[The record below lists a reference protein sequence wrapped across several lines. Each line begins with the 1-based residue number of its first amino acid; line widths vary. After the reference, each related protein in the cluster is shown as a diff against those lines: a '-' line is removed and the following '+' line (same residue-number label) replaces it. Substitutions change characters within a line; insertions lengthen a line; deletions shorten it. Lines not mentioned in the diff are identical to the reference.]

1 MGEDDNFWPA
11 SAPSQGPDGVC
22 GPCSEVFYRMPDGS
36 EVEIWNLVFTQH
48 NRIGDPPDNLR
59 PLPSRNIDTGM
70 GLERTCAMLQG
81 VDSNFHIDVLLPIV
95 ETVAETCKQKYVSSD
110 DNGRRIRRITD
121 HVRACTF
128 AIHENVLPGNNEE
141 KYVIKRLLRRA
152 VLDGWQMGMRD
163 PFLHKLPPAVIS
175 QMTHSYPELAETV
188 DHVTS
193 VIKREEESF
202 LATIDGGLTRINKL
216 FDEIQSSG
224 GGLVGGED
232 AAELYTT
239 YGFPPE
245 LLETLAAERNC
256 AFDWDGFR
264 DAMEAHGKK
273 SGAGTRGE
281 VFASGPLDALKKA
294 MHGSE
299 FLGYESVKV
308 SGKLIGIIAQ
318 NRLCESLTDSDAIPT
333 PMEHKPDQLI
343 TLILDKT
350 CFYGESGGQVGD
362 TGWIEGPNG
371 KFEVF
376 NTQREGDFFLHC
388 GVLREG
394 SIDLGQEV
402 NAHVDE
408 CRRQA
413 IRRAHTATHLVHA
426 ALQHFLGSH
435 AVQQGSKVD
444 ADLLRFDFSHASPVG
459 NETLQDIEAMVNEGT
474 SEAVAVS
481 ANLLPLEEARHAGA
495 MMLFGEKYPDV
506 VRMVSID
513 GISKE
518 LCGGT
523 HVDNTGEIGLVKII
537 HEESVSAGTRRVVAI
552 TGRRALERF
561 QQAEATLTDLA
572 NTLKVPVPDL
582 PSRLNSLTK
591 ELKALKR
598 QAATNKPDIS
608 IDELLNSAEE
618 VDGVRIVIADTKG
631 CDAAAMRQCI
641 DQLRRK
647 ASPIAVL
654 LGSTDNGKVT
664 LVAGISRE
672 VESKGVSAGSWI
684 REPASLVGGRG
695 GGRPDLAQAGGK
707 LSAKL
712 PEALARAK
720 QEIRNYLKS

>member
-1 MGEDDNFWPA
+1 
-11 SAPSQGPDGVC
+11 
-22 GPCSEVFYRMPDGS
+22 
-36 EVEIWNLVFTQH
+36 
-48 NRIGDPPDNLR
+48 
-59 PLPSRNIDTGM
+59 
-70 GLERTCAMLQG
+70 MLQG
-81 VDSNFHIDVLLPIV
+81 VDSNFHIDILLPIV

>member
-1 MGEDDNFWPA
+1 
-11 SAPSQGPDGVC
+11 
-22 GPCSEVFYRMPDGS
+22 
-36 EVEIWNLVFTQH
+36 
-48 NRIGDPPDNLR
+48 
-59 PLPSRNIDTGM
+59 
-70 GLERTCAMLQG
+70 
-81 VDSNFHIDVLLPIV
+81 
-95 ETVAETCKQKYVSSD
+95 
-110 DNGRRIRRITD
+110 
-121 HVRACTF
+121 
-128 AIHENVLPGNNEE
+128 
-141 KYVIKRLLRRA
+141 
-152 VLDGWQMGMRD
+152 MGMRD
-163 PFLHKLPPAVIS
+163 PFLHTLPPAVVT
-175 QMTHSYPELAETV
+175 QMKHSYPELAETV
-188 DHVTS
+188 EHVTS

-202 LATIDGGLTRINKL
+202 LATIGGGLTRINTL
-216 FDEIQSSG
+216 FDGIRSSG

-264 DAMEAHGKK
+264 EAMEAHGKK

-281 VFASGPLDALKKA
+281 VFTSGPLDALKKA

-299 FLGYESVKV
+299 FVGYESATTTGTIV
-308 SGKLIGIIAQ
+308 GIIAQ
-318 NRLCESLTDSDAIPT
+318 DRLCESITEADAVPPT
-333 PMEHKPDQLI
+333 IEHKPDQLV
-343 TLILDKT
+343 TVILDKT
-350 CFYGESGGQVGD
+350 SFYGESGGQVGD

-371 KFEVF
+371 KFEVI
-376 NTQREGDFFLHC
+376 NTQREGGFFLHR

-394 SIDLGQEV
+394 SVELGQEIH
-402 NAHVDE
+402 AHVDE
-408 CRRQA
+408 GRRKA

-444 ADLLRFDFSHASPVG
+444 ADILRFDFSHAAPVG
-459 NETLQDIEAMVNEGT
+459 HELLRDIEAMANEST
-474 SEAVAVS
+474 LVAAPVS

-513 GISKE
+513 GISRE

-552 TGRRALERF
+552 TGHRALERF
-561 QQAEATLTDLA
+561 RQAEATLIESA

-582 PSRLNSLTK
+582 PTRLNSLTK
-591 ELKALKR
+591 ELKTLKR
-598 QAATNKPDIS
+598 QAETNQAEIS

-618 VDGVRIVIADTKG
+618 VAGVRIVVAEAKG
-631 CDAAAMRQCI
+631 CNAAAMRQCI

-672 VESKGVSAGSWI
+672 VESKGVSAGTWI

-707 LSAKL
+707 LAAKL
-712 PEALARAK
+712 PEALAHAK
-720 QEIRNYLKS
+720 QEIRSLLED

>member
-1 MGEDDNFWPA
+1 
-11 SAPSQGPDGVC
+11 
-22 GPCSEVFYRMPDGS
+22 
-36 EVEIWNLVFTQH
+36 
-48 NRIGDPPDNLR
+48 
-59 PLPSRNIDTGM
+59 M

-81 VDSNFHIDVLLPIV
+81 VDSNFHIDILLPIV

-245 LLETLAAERNC
+245 LLETLASERNC

-474 SEAVAVS
+474 SEAVLVS

-654 LGSTDNGKVT
+654 LGSSDNGKVT

-707 LSAKL
+707 LSTKL

>member
-1 MGEDDNFWPA
+1 
-11 SAPSQGPDGVC
+11 
-22 GPCSEVFYRMPDGS
+22 
-36 EVEIWNLVFTQH
+36 
-48 NRIGDPPDNLR
+48 
-59 PLPSRNIDTGM
+59 
-70 GLERTCAMLQG
+70 
-81 VDSNFHIDVLLPIV
+81 
-95 ETVAETCKQKYVSSD
+95 
-110 DNGRRIRRITD
+110 
-121 HVRACTF
+121 
-128 AIHENVLPGNNEE
+128 
-141 KYVIKRLLRRA
+141 
-152 VLDGWQMGMRD
+152 MGMRD

-402 NAHVDE
+402 KAHVDE

-598 QAATNKPDIS
+598 QAANTNKPDIS

>member
-1 MGEDDNFWPA
+1 
-11 SAPSQGPDGVC
+11 
-22 GPCSEVFYRMPDGS
+22 
-36 EVEIWNLVFTQH
+36 
-48 NRIGDPPDNLR
+48 
-59 PLPSRNIDTGM
+59 
-70 GLERTCAMLQG
+70 
-81 VDSNFHIDVLLPIV
+81 
-95 ETVAETCKQKYVSSD
+95 
-110 DNGRRIRRITD
+110 
-121 HVRACTF
+121 
-128 AIHENVLPGNNEE
+128 
-141 KYVIKRLLRRA
+141 
-152 VLDGWQMGMRD
+152 
-163 PFLHKLPPAVIS
+163 
-175 QMTHSYPELAETV
+175 MTHSYPELAETV

-474 SEAVAVS
+474 SEAVLVS

>member
-1 MGEDDNFWPA
+1 MSDN
-11 SAPSQGPDGVC
+11 
-22 GPCSEVFYRMPDGS
+22 
-36 EVEIWNLVFTQH
+36 T
-48 NRIGDPPDNLR
+48 
-59 PLPSRNIDTGM
+59 
-70 GLERTCAMLQG
+70 
-81 VDSNFHIDVLLPIV
+81 SN
-95 ETVAETCKQKYVSSD
+95 
-110 DNGRRIRRITD
+110 
-121 HVRACTF
+121 
-128 AIHENVLPGNNEE
+128 
-141 KYVIKRLLRRA
+141 
-152 VLDGWQMGMRD
+152 
-163 PFLHKLPPAVIS
+163 
-175 QMTHSYPELAETV
+175 
-188 DHVTS
+188 
-193 VIKREEESF
+193 
-202 LATIDGGLTRINKL
+202 
-216 FDEIQSSG
+216 
-224 GGLVGGED
+224 
-232 AAELYTT
+232 
-239 YGFPPE
+239 
-245 LLETLAAERNC
+245 
-256 AFDWDGFR
+256 
-264 DAMEAHGKK
+264 
-273 SGAGTRGE
+273 
-281 VFASGPLDALKKA
+281 SGPNNLQFSL
-294 MHGSE
+294 
-299 FLGYESVKV
+299 

>member
-1 MGEDDNFWPA
+1 M
-11 SAPSQGPDGVC
+11 
-22 GPCSEVFYRMPDGS
+22 
-36 EVEIWNLVFTQH
+36 
-48 NRIGDPPDNLR
+48 
-59 PLPSRNIDTGM
+59 
-70 GLERTCAMLQG
+70 
-81 VDSNFHIDVLLPIV
+81 
-95 ETVAETCKQKYVSSD
+95 
-110 DNGRRIRRITD
+110 
-121 HVRACTF
+121 
-128 AIHENVLPGNNEE
+128 
-141 KYVIKRLLRRA
+141 
-152 VLDGWQMGMRD
+152 
-163 PFLHKLPPAVIS
+163 
-175 QMTHSYPELAETV
+175 
-188 DHVTS
+188 
-193 VIKREEESF
+193 
-202 LATIDGGLTRINKL
+202 
-216 FDEIQSSG
+216 
-224 GGLVGGED
+224 
-232 AAELYTT
+232 
-239 YGFPPE
+239 
-245 LLETLAAERNC
+245 
-256 AFDWDGFR
+256 
-264 DAMEAHGKK
+264 
-273 SGAGTRGE
+273 
-281 VFASGPLDALKKA
+281 
-294 MHGSE
+294 
-299 FLGYESVKV
+299 
-308 SGKLIGIIAQ
+308 
-318 NRLCESLTDSDAIPT
+318 
-333 PMEHKPDQLI
+333 
-343 TLILDKT
+343 
-350 CFYGESGGQVGD
+350 GD

-474 SEAVAVS
+474 SEAVLVS

-618 VDGVRIVIADTKG
+618 VDGVRIVIADAKDVMQQRWARTSTNFDERQVLSPSFLG
-631 CDAAAMRQCI
+631 AALKM
-641 DQLRRK
+641 
-647 ASPIAVL
+647 
-654 LGSTDNGKVT
+654 
-664 LVAGISRE
+664 SRY
-672 VESKGVSAGSWI
+672 A
-684 REPASLVGGRG
+684 RGR
-695 GGRPDLAQAGGK
+695 D
-707 LSAKL
+707 
-712 PEALARAK
+712 
-720 QEIRNYLKS
+720 

>member
-1 MGEDDNFWPA
+1 
-11 SAPSQGPDGVC
+11 
-22 GPCSEVFYRMPDGS
+22 
-36 EVEIWNLVFTQH
+36 
-48 NRIGDPPDNLR
+48 
-59 PLPSRNIDTGM
+59 
-70 GLERTCAMLQG
+70 
-81 VDSNFHIDVLLPIV
+81 
-95 ETVAETCKQKYVSSD
+95 
-110 DNGRRIRRITD
+110 
-121 HVRACTF
+121 
-128 AIHENVLPGNNEE
+128 
-141 KYVIKRLLRRA
+141 
-152 VLDGWQMGMRD
+152 
-163 PFLHKLPPAVIS
+163 
-175 QMTHSYPELAETV
+175 LAETV
-188 DHVTS
+188 EHVTS

-202 LATIDGGLTRINKL
+202 LATIGGGLTRINKL
-216 FDEIQSSG
+216 FDGIRSTG

-256 AFDWDGFR
+256 AFDWNGFR

-281 VFASGPLDALKKA
+281 VFTSGPLDALKKA
-294 MHGSE
+294 MHGSD
-299 FLGYESVKV
+299 FVGYESARTTGTIV
-308 SGKLIGIIAQ
+308 GIIAQ
-318 NRLCESLTDSDAIPT
+318 NRLCESLTEADAVPPAI
-333 PMEHKPDQLI
+333 EHSADQLI
-343 TLILDKT
+343 TVILDKT

-371 KFEVF
+371 KFEVI

-394 SIDLGQEV
+394 SVELGQEV
-402 NAHVDE
+402 HAHVDE
-408 CRRQA
+408 GRRKA

-459 NETLQDIEAMVNEGT
+459 QETLRDIEAMVNEGT
-474 SEAVAVS
+474 LKAALVS

-513 GISKE
+513 GISRE

-523 HVDNTGEIGLVKII
+523 HVGNTGEIGLVKII
-537 HEESVSAGTRRVVAI
+537 HEESVSAGTRRVVAV
-552 TGRRALERF
+552 TGNRALERF
-561 QQAEATLTDLA
+561 RQAEATLTDSA
-572 NTLKVPVPDL
+572 NALKVPVPDL
-582 PSRLNSLTK
+582 PTRLNSLTK
-591 ELKALKR
+591 ELKTLKR
-598 QAATNKPDIS
+598 QAATNKADIS

-618 VDGVRIVIADTKG
+618 VAGVRIVVADAKG
-631 CDAAAMRQCI
+631 CNAAAMRQCI

-654 LGSTDNGKVT
+654 LGSTENGKVT

-672 VESKGVSAGSWI
+672 VESKGVSAGTWI
-684 REPASLVGGRG
+684 REPAALVGGRG

-712 PEALARAK
+712 PEALTRAK
-720 QEIRNYLKS
+720 QDIRGCLED

>member
-1 MGEDDNFWPA
+1 
-11 SAPSQGPDGVC
+11 
-22 GPCSEVFYRMPDGS
+22 
-36 EVEIWNLVFTQH
+36 
-48 NRIGDPPDNLR
+48 
-59 PLPSRNIDTGM
+59 
-70 GLERTCAMLQG
+70 
-81 VDSNFHIDVLLPIV
+81 
-95 ETVAETCKQKYVSSD
+95 
-110 DNGRRIRRITD
+110 
-121 HVRACTF
+121 
-128 AIHENVLPGNNEE
+128 
-141 KYVIKRLLRRA
+141 
-152 VLDGWQMGMRD
+152 
-163 PFLHKLPPAVIS
+163 LPPAVIS

-318 NRLCESLTDSDAIPT
+318 NRLCESLTNSDAVPT

-394 SIDLGQEV
+394 SIELGQEV

>member
-1 MGEDDNFWPA
+1 
-11 SAPSQGPDGVC
+11 
-22 GPCSEVFYRMPDGS
+22 MPDGS

-81 VDSNFHIDVLLPIV
+81 VDSNFHIDILLPIV

-572 NTLKVPVPDL
+572 NTLKVPAPDL